1 MGDPTHL
8 DFQHNTNAAQFSGR
22 PALKPQRVQAPR
34 VQAQRVPVQR
44 AQIPQAQPQV
54 SQPATPHNGNAVPA
68 CADCAGLNPFINPA
82 DSSHAQLFAQSQ
94 IPQQPSATAFRQP
107 ASTFVPQQQS
117 FVPQQSFQPQQSS
130 QPQQTFQPQQSFQ
143 PQQQQPIQPA
153 FLQQP
158 AQHPAFRQSRQ
169 QQAPA
174 QPQGQLNLNRFESGF
189 NFDFSS

>member
-22 PALKPQRVQAPR
+22 PALQPQRVQAPR

-94 IPQQPSATAFRQP
+94 IPQQ
-107 ASTFVPQQQS
+107 
-117 FVPQQSFQPQQSS
+117 SS
-130 QPQQTFQPQQSFQ
+130 QPQQSFQ

-158 AQHPAFRQSRQ
+158 AQQPAFRQSRQ